1 MHVKAT
7 PFVHYPCASRFF
19 YCFGARICFCGAHRS
34 RGLSFRC
41 RLAFVLWLRSPLG
54 FLLMASKRAQFALC
68 PFVARFA
75 FCLSVCALSFRRS
88 VSCFACCPAASRVCY
103 CSLWLRSPLGVLVMA
118 WKRAPFALC
127 PFAAPFPFSA
137 CPFAHCL
144 SAARSLALLIVPP
157 PPECAIV
164 RLKAFGFFSMLA
176 SSLRLRIVFADL

>member
-54 FLLMASKRAQFALC
+54 FLLMASKRAPFTLC
-68 PFVARFA
+68 PFAARFA

-103 CSLWLRSPLGVLVMA
+103 CSPEGV
-118 WKRAPFALC
+118 WFFYYAPKVAASAHRPCRPVGFFIIRVKAT
-127 PFAAPFPFSA
+127 PFLHYPSA
-137 CPFAHCL
+137 FGFFIVLLA
-144 SAARSLALLIVPP
+144 LALLIVSPP
-157 PPECAIV
+157 
-164 RLKAFGFFSMLA
+164 LG
-176 SSLRLRIVFADL
+176 SLVSR